1 MLIVILLIFSLL
13 HTCLS
18 VRPSTC
24 LSILAQILIYYVS
37 IDDHKMNYV
46 FESGCGP
53 SNRERMSP
61 LEWLMLLHVNRHFML
76 VGGPT
81 VVFSIVFL
89 KAPLRNY
96 FLTES
101 SPDKHQSH
109 DTFCF
114 DLKYICTN
122 IEKVRDQITTQ
133 YKWQVI
139 IRSYFANIYLFIR
152 CCFLSDCRSF
162 LLLNAEIGAIYDAS
176 YTQFR
181 LLTIKISIFFLAT
194 FDVFVFKTI
203 VVYGLS
209 TFCAVLLSS
218 CTLVLKNLRK

>member
-1 MLIVILLIFSLL
+1 MLSCWYFRYCIHV
-13 HTCLS
+13 CLS
-18 VRPSTC
+18 VRLYVCQSWP
-24 LSILAQILIYYVS
+24 QILIYYVS
-37 IDDHKMNYV
+37 IDDHKSIMYLNLDV
-46 FESGCGP
+46 VHRTVNVC
-53 SNRERMSP
+53 
-61 LEWLMLLHVNRHFML
+61 LHQNVIACQSTFH
-76 VGGPT
+76 VGGRSNCCF
-81 VVFSIVFL
+81 FSIVFV

-101 SPDKHQSH
+101 SPDKHHSD

-139 IRSYFANIYLFIR
+139 IRSFFANIYLFIR
-152 CCFLSDCRSF
+152 CCFLSDCGSF

-181 LLTIKISIFFLAT
+181 LLTIKISLFFLET

-218 CTLVLKNLRK
+218 CTLVLKK